1 MMCTLLQV
9 LKCACIYV
17 CVCACAAKELT
28 CNNIAEF
35 LRAASGDQWLSSN
48 DFLHQ

>member
-1 MMCTLLQV
+1 MYVVASIEVCMYIC
-9 LKCACIYV
+9 V